1 MQSEGLKA
9 RVKEFW
15 NRSACGEVYA
25 EGGTF
30 PQQLERQAQARYE
43 LEPDLHP
50 FARFPE
56 GHDKDVLE
64 IGVGMGADH
73 LEWAKSCPRSLTGI
87 DLTERAV
94 EFTRARLALYGL
106 DSKIQVGDAEGLPYY
121 DNSFDLV
128 FSYGVLH
135 HTPDTAQAI
144 REVYRVLRPGRTC
157 RIMIYHKHCI
167 VGYMLWARYG
177 LLALPP
183 FRTLNEI
190 YAQHLESPG
199 TKAFT
204 IQEARQMFSDFS
216 SVVVDIN
223 LSLGDLLQG
232 AVGQR
237 HRGAVLTIAKR
248 LWPRWFIK
256 KFLRT
261 HGLFMMIEATK

>member
-1 MQSEGLKA
+1 
-9 RVKEFW
+9 
-15 NRSACGEVYA
+15 
-25 EGGTF
+25 
-30 PQQLERQAQARYE
+30 
-43 LEPDLHP
+43 
-50 FARFPE
+50 
-56 GHDKDVLE
+56 
-64 IGVGMGADH
+64 
-73 LEWAKSCPRSLTGI
+73 
-87 DLTERAV
+87 
-94 EFTRARLALYGL
+94 
-106 DSKIQVGDAEGLPYY
+106 
-121 DNSFDLV
+121 
-128 FSYGVLH
+128 
-135 HTPDTAQAI
+135 
-144 REVYRVLRPGRTC
+144 
-157 RIMIYHKHCI
+157 MIYHKHCI